1 MKQKIILLLLFI
13 GLKSFAQN
21 NTIASGN
28 SVSNSN
34 GSISYSIGQIDYLNV
49 NNQNGNL
56 NQGIQQPFEIFNIT
70 SLNSIEGLNVSI
82 FPNPTTSLINIE
94 SKYQNLSIK
103 ISDISGEILEQKN
116 NFSDKII
123 SFENYSQGIYILT
136 ITNKDNKISN
146 YKIIKNKWKKS
157 YS

>member
-146 YKIIKNKWKKS
+146 YKIIKNK
-157 YS
+157 

>member
-1 MKQKIILLLLFI
+1 MKYKIILFLLI
-13 GLKSFAQN
+13 TSLKSIAQQ

-70 SLNSIEGLNVSI
+70 SLNTIEGLNVSI

-94 SKYQNLSIK
+94 SEYQNLSIR
-103 ISDISGEILEQKN
+103 ISDISGQLLEEKN

-123 SFENYSQGIYILT
+123 SFENYSQGTYILT

-146 YKIIKNKWKKS
+146 YKIIKNK
-157 YS
+157 